1 MLEEP
6 DEFGGIFVNDVV
18 DALFHELD
26 GVGIL
31 NGLRGYFPFG
41 RGHGWI
47 VSLSAEARPN
57 PFDFRKLILST

>member
-1 MLEEP
+1 MFEEP

-47 VSLSAEARPN
+47 VSLSAEVRPN
-57 PFDFRKLILST
+57 PFDFLKLILST